1 MNQFGPGEFFGE
13 LAFITTAG
21 SLMDTMSGP
30 GGQDAQE
37 SKLTRRSATVRAME
51 NCRCLEL
58 NVKDFVSIFEGDA
71 EALGSALR

>member
-1 MNQFGPGEFFGE
+1 
-13 LAFITTAG
+13 
-21 SLMDTMSGP
+21 MDTMSGP